1 MQSWFLSHPNVARF
15 VKKKQA
21 CQNEVILLFI
31 FIDST
36 GTEEADSTRTRRG
49 DHNSPPL
56 QGYERVRKFGKK
68 AMFQVQLTN
77 KFFPNEILDL
87 QTYNVARYTNVTLIN

>member
-1 MQSWFLSHPNVARF
+1 MPFGAKF
-15 VKKKQA
+15 VFVSSKCSKVCKKNKLA
-21 CQNEVILLFI
+21 KMRLLFI

-49 DHNSPPL
+49 DHNSPLL

-77 KFFPNEILDL
+77 KFFPNEI
-87 QTYNVARYTNVTLIN
+87 